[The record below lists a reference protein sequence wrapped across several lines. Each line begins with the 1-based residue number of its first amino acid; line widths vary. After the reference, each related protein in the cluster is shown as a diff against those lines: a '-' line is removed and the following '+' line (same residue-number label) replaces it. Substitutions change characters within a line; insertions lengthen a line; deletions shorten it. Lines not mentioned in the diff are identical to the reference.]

1 MNFTCLYVNV
11 VDTIMYM
18 DVFIEGR

>member
-1 MNFTCLYVNV
+1 
-11 VDTIMYM
+11 MYM